1 METSTSQSR
10 KDEIKMKSYSLF
22 KKDWQSELRTRYAVN
37 ALAMFILVT
46 ISVILFSIGSE
57 KISEYLTGGLL
68 WVVIFFSAMSGLSR
82 AFVSEEERNT
92 TMTLQLIAS
101 PTTIFS
107 GKLIFNL
114 LLVFIMNFA
123 ITILFQILFPSFVIK
138 NFILFFIS
146 FVFGNIGIAV
156 SSTII
161 AAIISKASS
170 KGTLYPVLSFPI
182 LLPLILTLLELTKF
196 AMDGNSVEASLVEIA
211 VLICYDVIMLT
222 ASYLLFDFIWKE

>member
-1 METSTSQSR
+1 
-10 KDEIKMKSYSLF
+10 MKAYSLF
-22 KKDWQSELRTRYAVN
+22 KKDWQSELRTRYAIN

-46 ISVILFSIGSE
+46 ISVIMFSIGNE

-68 WVVIFFSAMSGLSR
+68 WVVIFFSAMSGLAR
-82 AFVSEEERNT
+82 AFVSEEERGT
-92 TMTLQLIAS
+92 TMTLHLTAAPS
-101 PTTIFS
+101 TIFS

-114 LLVFIMNFA
+114 LLVFLMNFA
-123 ITILFQILFPSFVIK
+123 ITFLFFILFQSFVIR
-138 NFILFFIS
+138 NFLLFTFA
-146 FVFGNIGIAV
+146 FLLGNIGIAI

-196 AMDGNSVEASLVEIA
+196 AMNGNTVADAMTELL

>member
-1 METSTSQSR
+1 
-10 KDEIKMKSYSLF
+10 MKAHSLF
-22 KKDWQSELRTRYAVN
+22 KKDWHSELRTRYAIN

-46 ISVILFSIGSE
+46 ISVILFSIGNE

-82 AFVSEEERNT
+82 AFVSEEERGT
-92 TMTLQLIAS
+92 TLTLQLLAS
-101 PTTIFS
+101 PSTIFS
-107 GKLIFNL
+107 GKFLFNL
-114 LLVFIMNFA
+114 VLVFLMNIA
-123 ITILFQILFPSFVIK
+123 ITLLYSALFESFVIRSFDLFLIAFVLG
-138 NFILFFIS
+138 NF
-146 FVFGNIGIAV
+146 GIAV

-196 AMDGNSVEASLVEIA
+196 AIDGDALADSWVEIA
-211 VLICYDVIMLT
+211 VLVCYDVIMLT
-222 ASYLLFDFIWKE
+222 ASYLLFDFIWKD

>member
-1 METSTSQSR
+1 
-10 KDEIKMKSYSLF
+10 MKAYSLF
-22 KKDWQSELRTRYAVN
+22 RKDWQSELRTRYAVN

-46 ISVILFSIGSE
+46 ISVIMFSIGNE
-57 KISEYLTGGLL
+57 KITEYLTGGLL

-82 AFVSEEERNT
+82 AFVSEEERGT

-101 PTTIFS
+101 PSTVFS

-114 LLVFIMNFA
+114 LLVFLMNFV
-123 ITILFQILFPSFVIK
+123 ITILFGILFTSFVIR
-138 NFILFFIS
+138 NIPLFAIAFLL
-146 FVFGNIGIAV
+146 GNIGIAV

-182 LLPLILTLLELTKF
+182 LLPLILTLLELTRF
-196 AMDGNSVEASLVEIA
+196 AIDGNSILSSMTEILVL
-211 VLICYDVIMLT
+211 VCYDVIMAT
-222 ASYLLFDFIWKE
+222 ASYLLFDFIWKD

>member
-1 METSTSQSR
+1 
-10 KDEIKMKSYSLF
+10 MKAYSLF
-22 KKDWQSELRTRYAVN
+22 RKDWQSELRTRYAIN

-46 ISVILFSIGSE
+46 ISVILFSIGTE

-82 AFVSEEERNT
+82 AFVSEEERGT
-92 TMTLQLIAS
+92 TLTLQLIAS
-101 PTTIFS
+101 PSTIFS
-107 GKLIFNL
+107 GKLLFNL
-114 LLVFIMNFA
+114 VLVFLMNVA
-123 ITILFQILFPSFVIK
+123 ITILYSALFESFVIK
-138 NFILFFIS
+138 SFDLFLIAFVLGNF
-146 FVFGNIGIAV
+146 GIAI

-196 AMDGNSVEASLVEIA
+196 AMDGNSISDSWVEIA
-211 VLICYDVIMLT
+211 VLVCYDVIMLT
-222 ASYLLFDFIWKE
+222 ASYLLFDFIWKD

>member
-1 METSTSQSR
+1 
-10 KDEIKMKSYSLF
+10 MKAYSLF
-22 KKDWQSELRTRYAVN
+22 KKDWHSELRTRYAIN

-46 ISVILFSIGSE
+46 ISVILFSIGNE

-82 AFVSEEERNT
+82 AFVSEEERGT
-92 TMTLQLIAS
+92 TLTLQLLAS
-101 PTTIFS
+101 PSTIFS
-107 GKLIFNL
+107 GKFLFNL
-114 LLVFIMNFA
+114 VLVFLMNIA
-123 ITILFQILFPSFVIK
+123 ITLLYSALFESFVIRSFDLFLIAFVLG
-138 NFILFFIS
+138 NF
-146 FVFGNIGIAV
+146 GIAV

-196 AMDGNSVEASLVEIA
+196 AIDGDALTDSWVEIA
-211 VLICYDVIMLT
+211 VLVCYDVIMLT
-222 ASYLLFDFIWKE
+222 ASYLLFDFIWKD

>member
-1 METSTSQSR
+1 MR
-10 KDEIKMKSYSLF
+10 KVKMKAFWLF
-22 KKDWQSELRTRYAVN
+22 RKDWQSELRTRYAIN

-46 ISVILFSIGSE
+46 ISVILFSIGTE
-57 KISEYLTGGLL
+57 KISDYLTGGLL

-82 AFVSEEERNT
+82 AFVSEEDRGT
-92 TMTLQLIAS
+92 TLTLQLLAA
-101 PTTIFS
+101 PATIFN

-114 LLVFIMNFA
+114 LLVFLMNIA
-123 ITILFQILFPSFVIK
+123 ITILFSLLFESFLIE
-138 NFILFFIS
+138 NISLFLITLFL
-146 FVFGNIGIAV
+146 GNIGIAV

-161 AAIISKASS
+161 AAIISKASA

-196 AMDGNSVEASLVEIA
+196 SMDGKSLDESLVELA

>member
-1 METSTSQSR
+1 
-10 KDEIKMKSYSLF
+10 MKAFSLF

-57 KISEYLTGGLL
+57 NVSEYLTGGLL

-82 AFVSEEERNT
+82 AFVSEEERGT
-92 TMTLQLIAS
+92 TLTLHLIAAPS
-101 PTTIFS
+101 TIFT

-114 LLVFIMNFA
+114 VLVFLMNFVIA
-123 ITILFQILFPSFVIK
+123 FLYSILFESFVIRS
-138 NFILFFIS
+138 FDLFLLA
-146 FVFGNIGIAV
+146 FVLGNLGIAV

-196 AMDGNSVEASLVEIA
+196 AIDGDSITDSFVEIA
-211 VLICYDVIMLT
+211 VLVCYDVIMLT
-222 ASYLLFDFIWKE
+222 ASYLLFDFIWKD